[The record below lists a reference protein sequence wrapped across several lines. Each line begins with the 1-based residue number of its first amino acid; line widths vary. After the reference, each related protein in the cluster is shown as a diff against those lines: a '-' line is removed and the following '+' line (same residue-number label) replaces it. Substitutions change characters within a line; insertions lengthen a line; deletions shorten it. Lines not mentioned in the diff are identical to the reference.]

1 MKKLCKIITYGLA
14 KQLDK
19 DQHWCNIFQ
28 YAIQVTLEKWI
39 SLTVMGLLATWFG
52 YGKEYLLFLFN
63 IYTTSIFWWWI
74 AHENIYR
81 MPGVFMPYGWRCAD

>member
-28 YAIQVTLEKWI
+28 YTIQVT
-39 SLTVMGLLATWFG
+39 
-52 YGKEYLLFLFN
+52 FN

>member
-52 YGKEYLLFLFN
+52 YGKEYLLFLLIF
-63 IYTTSIFWWWI
+63 IPLRSFGGGLHMKTYTVF
-74 AHENIYR
+74 
-81 MPGVFMPYGWRCAD
+81 PGAV